1 MSRLLSHFCVIFCL
15 ISAFCFISSTQ
26 AAKVAIVIDD
36 IGYRA
41 TDKQVLSIPGNIT
54 YSVLPQT
61 PYGQSI
67 AKQAQ
72 ARALD
77 VILHIPME
85 STHGKRL
92 GPGALTADMDEIGI
106 KSSLSTSLEEIPF
119 AIGINNHMGSHFTT
133 LSEQMTWTMQFLKDK
148 ELFFLDSVTSP
159 KTVGKKVAK
168 ELGVPVMSR
177 HVFLDN
183 HLNYEYIEQQFTQLV
198 EKAQRNQIAIAIAHP
213 HPETVNALT
222 KLIPK
227 LNEAGVSLV
236 PLSALYPLDTQSPT
250 FKASA
255 E

>member
-1 MSRLLSHFCVIFCL
+1 MSRFLSHHYVIFCL
-15 ISAFCFISSTQ
+15 IFALFSSSVN

-54 YSVLPQT
+54 YSVLPKT
-61 PYGQSI
+61 PYGKRI

-72 ARALD
+72 ARSLD

-85 STHGKRL
+85 STLGKRL
-92 GPGALTADMDEIGI
+92 GPGALTADMDEVRI
-106 KSSLSTSLEEIPF
+106 KDSLAASLDEIPF

-133 LSEQMTWTMQFLKDK
+133 LTDQMTWTMQFLKEN

-159 KTVGKKVAK
+159 KTLGKKIAG
-168 ELGVPVMSR
+168 ELGVPAMSR

-183 HLNYEYIEQQFTQLV
+183 HLNFAYIEKQFSQLIT
-198 EKAQRNQIAIAIAHP
+198 KAQKNQVAIAIAHP

-236 PLSALYPLDTQSPT
+236 PLSELYILDTQSPI